1 MSIEEEILTLK
12 SLVSS
17 LLERVSQ
24 LEAENAQLRE
34 ENIALRAENL
44 ELRAEN
50 LELKSRLSKNATNSH
65 KPPSSEGYS
74 KKPALPKVSGGQV
87 GGQKGHQ
94 GKTLSMV
101 SNADES
107 IKRYAQLC
115 SSCNQP
121 LSESDAI
128 GLGSSHQVFDL
139 PPQKL
144 YVTQY
149 QLMVSKCACGCQNKA
164 TLPLGLSAS
173 PVQYGSNIKALAV
186 YLNTD
191 FKLPFQKIST
201 LFSDLYGYEFNASTA
216 FSANEQAYEKLEP
229 IESQIKDALRAA
241 KIVHADETGLRCEGS
256 LKWLH
261 VACNALYTYLFV
273 HDKRGKLAIESDK
286 SILQDCT
293 NYLMHDCWSSYFA
306 LDKATHLICNAHIIR
321 ELQALIEN
329 GSQWAVIMQQYLL
342 NLFDITKEQPL
353 TPDLLPKYLQEF
365 HQICHQ
371 GFLEEPT
378 PIKIN
383 GKKGRLKKSKGL
395 NLLERISENQDA
407 VLSFA
412 FHQDLPFTNNQ
423 AERDLRPIKT
433 KIKVSACFRT
443 ITGANHYA
451 RIQSFVSTV
460 RKHGLNPFQQLQSVF
475 QNQFAWSTC

>member
-1 MSIEEEILTLK
+1 MSLAEEILTLK
-12 SLVSS
+12 SLLSS
-17 LLERVSQ
+17 LLDRVSQ
-24 LEAENAQLRE
+24 LEAENALLRQ
-34 ENIALRAENL
+34 ENSILRAENL
-44 ELRAEN
+44 ELRSEN
-50 LELKSRLSKNATNSH
+50 VELKSRLSKNATNSH

-74 KKPALPKVSGGQV
+74 KKPAFPKVSGGQV

-101 SNADES
+101 SNPDQS
-107 IKRYAQLC
+107 VKCYAQIC
-115 SSCNQP
+115 SWCSNT
-121 LSESDAI
+121 LGESDTI

-139 PPQKL
+139 PAQKL
-144 YVTQY
+144 WVTEY
-149 QLMVSKCACGCQNKA
+149 QLMISQCRCGCQNKA
-164 TLPLGLSAS
+164 TLPVGLSAS

-191 FKLPFQKIST
+191 FKLPFHKIAT

-229 IESQIKDALRAA
+229 IESQIKQALRSA

-273 HDKRGKLAIESDK
+273 HDKRGKFAIESDK
-286 SILQDCT
+286 SILQDCS

-306 LDKATHLICNAHIIR
+306 LDQATHLICNAHIVR

-329 GSQWAVIMQQYLL
+329 GSQWALVMQKYLL
-342 NLFDITKEQPL
+342 NLFEITKEQALP
-353 TPDLLPKYLQEF
+353 TNLLPKYLKEF
-365 HQICHQ
+365 HQICQQ
-371 GFLEEPT
+371 GFLQEPT
-378 PIKIN
+378 PIKLS
-383 GKKGRLKKSKGL
+383 GKKGKLKKSKGL
-395 NLLERISENQDA
+395 NLLERLYQNQDA

-443 ITGANHYA
+443 STGANHYA

-460 RKHGLNPFQQLQSVF
+460 RKHGLNPLQQLQAIF
-475 QNQFAWSTC
+475 LNQFEWGTC